1 MSTHHMSLTGFAAH
15 LAHTALHMRVHGRH
29 ALLEAGEIVRQEVFD
44 AHGAYRYNWPALA
57 PATVARKRTGD
68 SPLLETGAKRA
79 SYGVNL
85 IDDHTVEV
93 GSNDPKATWHE
104 LGTSRVPPRPVLLP
118 AVLAKEK
125 EVAKH
130 IGDSFLRTLV
140 TP

>member
-1 MSTHHMSLTGFAAH
+1 MTLTGFATH
-15 LAHTALHMRVHGRH
+15 LINNALHIQHHGRH

-44 AHGAYRYNWPALA
+44 AHGTHRYNWPALA

-85 IDDHTVEV
+85 VDDHTVEV

-104 LGTSRVPPRPVLLP
+104 LGTPRVPPRPVLVP
-118 AVLAKEK
+118 AAMAREA
-125 EVAKH
+125 EVAQI
-130 IGDSFLRTLV
+130 IGHRCMQGLFVGGL
-140 TP
+140 PHP